1 MSAGGEAVR
10 HEKPAS
16 TRLFLAVVA
25 SGVFV
30 TVITATMI
38 NVLIPL
44 MRAEFG
50 ASAAPVGWVV
60 TGYALAYA
68 ISVPLYGRISDF
80 FGVRR
85 VFSVGLLGFAAGG
98 LICAFAPSLT
108 VLVLGRVLQ
117 GIAGAAVPAL
127 ASVAVAKV
135 LPPGKRGGALGAV
148 ASSVGIGAAVGP
160 VVGGAVGQ
168 LFGWRALFLGS
179 LVLVLT
185 GVRRR
190 GDRSPPVP
198 GRRGCAPQPGS
209 RPAVLDIPNTVMYNA
224 AMYPWIRVH

>member
-50 ASAAPVGWVV
+50 ASAAHVGWVV

-85 VFSVGLLGFAAGG
+85 VFSVGFLGFAAGG
-98 LICAFAPSLT
+98 LICSFAPRATPPEARQRLS
-108 VLVLGRVLQ
+108 
-117 GIAGAAVPAL
+117 AAAPASGCIPSPL
-127 ASVAVAKV
+127 RNARS
-135 LPPGKRGGALGAV
+135 RG
-148 ASSVGIGAAVGP
+148 P
-160 VVGGAVGQ
+160 C
-168 LFGWRALFLGS
+168 
-179 LVLVLT
+179 
-185 GVRRR
+185 
-190 GDRSPPVP
+190 P
-198 GRRGCAPQPGS
+198 GRR
-209 RPAVLDIPNTVMYNA
+209 R
-224 AMYPWIRVH
+224 